1 MAFGAMFAGISGMA
15 LLLWYATA
23 KPDLNDLVATFV
35 PNWTL
40 WLLVP
45 GAVVFSLVN
54 AVAVVFSLVNAVLKE
69 SAYRGVVQH
78 SLESAM
84 GVGGAAPLPRSP
96 PRLTPPTPVSS
107 AGPPELTTYR
117 LDGEIPEMAGG
128 AESLDRP

>member
-15 LLLWYATA
+15 LLLWYAMA

-54 AVAVVFSLVNAVLKE
+54 AVLEE

-107 AGPPELTTYR
+107 AGPPESTTCR

>member
-15 LLLWYATA
+15 LLLWYAMA

-54 AVAVVFSLVNAVLKE
+54 AVLEE

-84 GVGGAAPLPRSP
+84 GVGGAAPLRC
-96 PRLTPPTPVSS
+96 R
-107 AGPPELTTYR
+107 GR
-117 LDGEIPEMAGG
+117 RRG
-128 AESLDRP
+128 